1 MTDVRDELA
10 QYCAAL
16 DATQP
21 RVDREAIASGE
32 SRGAHE
38 RRRGVT
44 VAVVVL
50 LVGIGIGIASAA
62 ILSSRHGSVDVQ
74 VSPGTW
80 QVRSV
85 VAEAPLSGV
94 PMGVSTLDFGSTPT
108 FVVRTADSVRVFL
121 TNVQHLSGEDG
132 LWWCPHEKVFA
143 APTHG
148 EVFGPGG
155 EALGGPA
162 QRGLN
167 ELAVDVS
174 GGEVTARIDQ
184 VRLGKSRDPN
194 RDYRTGD
201 GAWDVGRGSFCAD
214 AIKLNRPSTSPPLSR
229 ADAIQV
235 VSRLSNEIEAGATY
249 AAKLTTNAANS
260 AAHLPQESRLS
271 DPQPQGLV
279 WLVAVHGRLHPEF
292 ALNKATKAWG
302 VFTVDATTG
311 SISEVAMANT
321 LPSLWSKQPDLAG

>member
-10 QYCAAL
+10 RYCAAL

-32 SRGAHE
+32 SRGAHVG
-38 RRRGVT
+38 RRGVT
-44 VAVVVL
+44 VTVVVL
-50 LVGIGIGIASAA
+50 LVGIGVASAA

-80 QVRSV
+80 QIRGV
-85 VAEAPLSGV
+85 VAEAQLSGV
-94 PMGVSTLDFGSTPT
+94 PIGVSTLEFGSTPT
-108 FVVRTADSVRVFL
+108 FVVRAADSVRVFL
-121 TNVQHLSGEDG
+121 TNVQHLPSEDA

-148 EVFGPGG
+148 EAFGPGG
-155 EALGGPA
+155 DALGGPA

-174 GGEVTARIDQ
+174 GAEVTARIDQ
-184 VRLGKSRDPN
+184 VRLGKARDPN

-201 GAWDVGRGSFCAD
+201 GAWDVGPGSFCAD

-229 ADAIQV
+229 ADAIQI
-235 VSRLSNEIEAGATY
+235 VSRLSPAEIEAGAIY
-249 AAKLTTNAANS
+249 AAKLTTNKANS
-260 AAHLPQESRLS
+260 AARLPQESRPA
-271 DPQPQGLV
+271 DPRPQGPL

-292 ALNKATKAWG
+292 VPTKETDAWG

>member
-10 QYCAAL
+10 RYCAAL
-16 DATQP
+16 DASQP
-21 RVDREAIASGE
+21 RVDLEVIAPGE
-32 SRGAHE
+32 PTSAHVG
-38 RRRGVT
+38 RRAVT
-44 VAVVVL
+44 VIVVALLIAVGV
-50 LVGIGIGIASAA
+50 ASAT
-62 ILSSRHGSVDVQ
+62 IVSSRHHSAEVQ

-80 QVRSV
+80 QIRGV

-94 PMGVSTLDFGSTPT
+94 PIGVSTLEFGSTPT
-108 FVVRTADSVRVFL
+108 FVVRAADSVRVFL
-121 TNVQHLSGEDG
+121 TNVQHLPGEDG

-148 EVFGPGG
+148 EAFGPGG
-155 EALGGPA
+155 DALGGPT

-174 GGEVTARIDQ
+174 NGEVTARIDQ
-184 VRLGKSRDPN
+184 VRLGKVRDPN
-194 RDYRTGD
+194 LDYRTGD
-201 GAWDVGRGSFCAD
+201 GAWDVGPGSFCAN
-214 AIKLNRPSTSPPLSR
+214 AIKINRPSTSPPLSR

-235 VSRLSNEIEAGATY
+235 VSRLSPTEIEAGALY
-249 AAKLTTNAANS
+249 AAKLTPNAANS
-260 AAHLPQESRLS
+260 AAHLPQESR
-271 DPQPQGLV
+271 PANPRPQGLV

-292 ALNKATKAWG
+292 VLTPETDAWG

-311 SISEVAMANT
+311 SISEVSMAKT